1 MKIHIQIA
9 DITTSEVISFPFH
22 FDNLLNTRSLLK
34 INLTYKGIKK
44 LKS

>member
-1 MKIHIQIA
+1 MKTHIQII
-9 DITTSEVISFPFH
+9 DITTSEVNSIPFH

-34 INLTYKGIKK
+34 INITYKGIKK